1 MVHNTKKEKET
12 NMNEDTI
19 NLLKECNSGIKMGVE
34 SINNVMPY
42 VKSESLR
49 SVLNACKDKHAVLG
63 DETHKALISADEN
76 TKNAHP
82 IAQVMSDMKIRASVT
97 LKKSDNT
104 VADVI
109 KSIYKYLNQYNQ
121 ADDNSKSIAH
131 RLISAEQ
138 ELRTDLRGFL

>member
-1 MVHNTKKEKET
+1 
-12 NMNEDTI
+12 MNEDTI

-104 VADVI
+104 VADVMTDGCNMGI